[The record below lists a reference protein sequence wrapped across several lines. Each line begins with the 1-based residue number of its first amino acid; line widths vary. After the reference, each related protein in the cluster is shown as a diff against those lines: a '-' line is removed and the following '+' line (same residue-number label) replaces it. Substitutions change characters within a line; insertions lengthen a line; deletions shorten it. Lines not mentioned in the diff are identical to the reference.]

1 MKEMAEFGGQRTL
14 VNEMTAQGNKV
25 LNTLRLLSI
34 GSGTGSRSGDLDV
47 DDTHSLVSLV
57 SMIAPSPDWFAGVHG
72 LDLCNETKWIQS
84 KTVDLFPYDAGTDSG
99 LKFTSANSVTNPRE
113 SIYRLTG
120 TNPNNSMSSFFGY
133 STVNRMATLGFV
145 LKSLTT
151 PTPKTVMSTDNG
163 TVSNSVTTQPTKTA
177 TAKPTTETTAK
188 LTTKPSAK
196 TTTTA
201 TAKPIT
207 KPTIDSSSKLTAKA
221 TLEPTMGGCPGNVQ
235 YQVTFDA
242 FWTSSSHPKD
252 YPAGS
257 AHWSGLVG
265 GSHNSQY
272 EMWRPGGLSTRGME
286 EMAEFGG
293 QTTLLN
299 EMSQQGNKVLD
310 TLKLSGIGSGT
321 GKRSGDL
328 DVDGTHSLVS
338 LVSMIAPSPDWFVG
352 VHDLDLCD
360 GTTWI
365 KSVTRDLFPYDA
377 GTDSGLKF
385 RSANDNTNPKE
396 KIHLLTG
403 TVPNNSQSSFYDYS
417 SVLRMATLTLTCDA
431 CEGPTTPTS
440 PSQESATASHGSS
453 WATAGV
459 LTIIFMSVVL
469 LFVNM

>member
-1 MKEMAEFGGQRTL
+1 MEEMAEFGGQTTL
-14 VNEMTAQGNKV
+14 LNEMSQQGSKV
-25 LNTLRLLSI
+25 LDTFKLSSI

-47 DDTHSLVSLV
+47 DGTHSLVSLV
-57 SMIAPSPDWFAGVHG
+57 SMIAPSPDWFVGVHD
-72 LDLCNETKWIQS
+72 LDLCNGTTWIKS
-84 KTVDLFPYDAGTDSG
+84 VTRDLFPYDAGTDSG
-99 LKFTSANSVTNPRE
+99 LKFRSANDNTNPKE
-113 SIYRLTG
+113 KIHLLTG
-120 TNPNNSMSSFFGY
+120 TVPNNSMSSFFGY
-133 STVNRMATLGFV
+133 STVNRMATLGFA
-145 LKSLTT
+145 LSSLTT
-151 PTPKTVMSTDNG
+151 PTPKPVMSADNG
-163 TVSNSVTTQPTKTA
+163 TVSNNVTANP
-177 TAKPTTETTAK
+177 TAKSTTK
-188 LTTKPSAK
+188 STTKP
-196 TTTTA
+196 
-201 TAKPIT
+201 
-207 KPTIDSSSKLTAKA
+207 
-221 TLEPTMGGCPGNVQ
+221 TMSGCPGTVT
-235 YQVTFDA
+235 YQVTFNT

>member
-133 STVNRMATLGFV
+133 STVNRMATLGFA
-145 LKSLTT
+145 LSSLTT
-151 PTPKTVMSTDNG
+151 PTPKPVMSADNG
-163 TVSNSVTTQPTKTA
+163 TVSNNVTANP
-177 TAKPTTETTAK
+177 TAKSTTK
-188 LTTKPSAK
+188 STTKP
-196 TTTTA
+196 
-201 TAKPIT
+201 
-207 KPTIDSSSKLTAKA
+207 
-221 TLEPTMGGCPGNVQ
+221 TMSGCPGTVT
-235 YQVTFDA
+235 YQVTFNT